1 VTDPAF
7 ETAVI
12 AIVADTFSIDP
23 ATVGRHT
30 TADDVEGW
38 DSLGHSVLL
47 ARLGQK
53 LRIEIG
59 EQIAVEPKNVGEL
72 VDRLAHERARVS
84 DD

>member
-1 VTDPAF
+1 MTDPAF

-12 AIVADTFSIDP
+12 EIVADTFSIDP

>member
-1 VTDPAF
+1 M
-7 ETAVI
+7 
-12 AIVADTFSIDP
+12 
-23 ATVGRHT
+23 
-30 TADDVEGW
+30 
-38 DSLGHSVLL
+38 LL

-59 EQIAVEPKNVGEL
+59 EQIAIEPKNVGEL